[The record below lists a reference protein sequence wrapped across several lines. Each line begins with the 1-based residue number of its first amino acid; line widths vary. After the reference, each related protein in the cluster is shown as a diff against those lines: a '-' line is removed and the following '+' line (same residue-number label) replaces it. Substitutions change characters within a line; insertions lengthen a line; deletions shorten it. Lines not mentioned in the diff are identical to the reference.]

1 MPAVACPDSGHLDNK
16 PYLFFLTFF
25 TSLRDILSFLWSN
38 TLLLDNSAI
47 RRPAGSLI
55 TAAKRASDNDI

>member
-1 MPAVACPDSGHLDNK
+1 MPAVACPDSGHLHNK

-47 RRPAGSLI
+47 RRQPN
-55 TAAKRASDNDI
+55 R

>member
-1 MPAVACPDSGHLDNK
+1 MPAVACPDSGHLHNK
-16 PYLFFLTFF
+16 PHLFFLTFF

-47 RRPAGSLI
+47 RRQPI
-55 TAAKRASDNDI
+55 R